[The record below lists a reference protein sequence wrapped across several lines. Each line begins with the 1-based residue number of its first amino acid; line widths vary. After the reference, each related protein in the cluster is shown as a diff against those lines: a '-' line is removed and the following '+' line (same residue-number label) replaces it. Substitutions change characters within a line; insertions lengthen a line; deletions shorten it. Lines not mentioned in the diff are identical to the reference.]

1 MTRAAWMALVA
12 AVACSKPAPD
22 AAHAEAGAVA
32 PVASAAPVADAQA
45 EAPPAAKGATV
56 SWTGKYK
63 SAAGKLYIPE
73 DWKSVHWNVP
83 DTPAGL
89 GEGTLALTVDGAT
102 GRVSGTL
109 DGPLGPATLAG
120 IASDGKL
127 SATVARQDASDR
139 GFAGTLQGTL
149 AGDHGEGTIQV
160 SLAEVSAVRSATFSL
175 SKSGEGAAPPPR

>member
-1 MTRAAWMALVA
+1 MKWAAWMALVS
-12 AVACSKPAPD
+12 AVACSKPAAD
-22 AAHAEAGAVA
+22 AAHSDAGAAA
-32 PVASAAPVADAQA
+32 PVASAALADAQA
-45 EAPPAAKGATV
+45 EAPPPAKGATV
-56 SWTGKYK
+56 TWTGTYK
-63 SAAGKLYIPE
+63 SSAGKLYIPE

-89 GEGTLALTVDGAT
+89 GEGTLSLTVDGAT

-109 DGPLGPATLAG
+109 AGPLGPATLAG
-120 IASDGKL
+120 IAGDGKL

-139 GFAGTLQGTL
+139 GFAGTLQGSFS
-149 AGDHGEGTIQV
+149 GDHGEGTIQV